1 MEQRY
6 KDTALAVIV
15 NSGGGKMK
23 LVGDVR
29 GRDCIIVDDMI
40 DTGRTLVKA
49 ERCVRYFDGWMKCMD
64 RMN

>member
-1 MEQRY
+1 MERQY
-6 KDTALAVIV
+6 KDAALAVIV
-15 NSGGGKMK
+15 NSGGGKQK

-49 ERCVRYFDGWMKCMD
+49 ERLVK
-64 RMN
+64 